1 MVHCI
6 SILLRSDVAQS
17 TNIVILSGEAAPDGG
32 IVVNTPPG
40 KKGLCFYF
48 LGYFMILVIYDH
60 HKFDYDGSNEV
71 QSFLI

>member
-1 MVHCI
+1 MIKSKVKFHVWKTHNRFVMREFAQVVHCK

-40 KKGLCFYF
+40 KKCLYF
-48 LGYFMILVIYDH
+48 IV
-60 HKFDYDGSNEV
+60 
-71 QSFLI
+71 

>member
-1 MVHCI
+1 MHCK

-40 KKGLCFYF
+40 KNMSLF
-48 LGYFMILVIYDH
+48 LLLRLLI
-60 HKFDYDGSNEV
+60 FDD
-71 QSFLI
+71 L